1 MSKNNERY
9 INHIIEGWRFATKT
23 VEEELKLKNHVKTN
37 VTLIIFEKVCSPL
50 HYFLQD
56 TTTQE
61 PKPTEKQIKYA
72 KKLNIE
78 KPESYTKKTLS
89 DKIREVVGDV

>member
-1 MSKNNERY
+1 MNKNNESY
-9 INHIIEGWRFATKT
+9 INHIKDGWRFATQT
-23 VEEELKLKNHVKTN
+23 AEEDLKLKNHVKTN
-37 VTLIIFEKVCSPL
+37 VTLIIFEKVLSPL

-56 TTTQE
+56 TNTQE

-78 KPESYTKKTLS
+78 NPESYTKKTLS
-89 DKIREVVGDV
+89 EKISEVVGNE